1 MTITEDDSFLAI
13 ILPRRCQKER
23 KEERVVAKREQ
34 PGSLDNSRRVS
45 SCEREGGG
53 ESFIVFFSLTSPGA
67 GPRRAGKLA
76 ASFSETFVNV
86 QN

>member
-1 MTITEDDSFLAI
+1 MEKYSV
-13 ILPRRCQKER
+13 KE
-23 KEERVVAKREQ
+23 
-34 PGSLDNSRRVS
+34 
-45 SCEREGGG
+45 
-53 ESFIVFFSLTSPGA
+53 FYFFSLTSPGA